1 MAPIPKLTVLQ
12 VCNFCSAF
20 TLNAEWSQKN
30 VEDRKNFEGASTTSL
45 RMQTLLS
52 Y

>member
-1 MAPIPKLTVLQ
+1 MTPIPKLTVLE
-12 VCNFCSAF
+12 VCNFCSAC
-20 TLNAEWSQKN
+20 TLNAKWSQKN
-30 VEDRKNFEGASTTSL
+30 LDRKNFERASTTSL

>member
-1 MAPIPKLTVLQ
+1 MAPILKFTVLR
-12 VCNFCSAF
+12 VCNFCSAC
-20 TLNAEWSQKN
+20 TLNAKWSQKN
-30 VEDRKNFEGASTTSL
+30 FEDRKNFEGASTTSL